1 MKKSL
6 LTLSLGSLA
15 VALFPSCSSTSTPGA
30 DFEEATPISELYCDE
45 GMDGPWMDES
55 LLESDD
61 DGQVAAGSR
70 TPEYD
75 RTDFP
80 IPEPEETVAD
90 NGGTRQNQ
98 KNIAQNTPPAD
109 VNDTVLETPTPDEGF
124 GQDPLLPTTSSQPK
138 PQPKPTASGNSTRT
152 STASTRTSSSS
163 ASKSGSK
170 KSTASTKKPSKSGR
184 RVMKVDKP
192 ALITYK
198 VRPGDNLDTIARRSG
213 TTVAQIRRDSGIKG
227 DLIRPGQTIKVRYT
241 PKNYRSSSKTASTS
255 KSSSTARKA
264 SSHTLKQGETIS
276 GIAKRY
282 GVGYQQVLKANG
294 LTESQATKL
303 RPGRK
308 LTIPASSSST
318 KSKSSSTK
326 SKSSSKTKK
335 KSR

>member
-6 LTLSLGSLA
+6 LTLGVGSLA
-15 VALFPSCSSTSTPGA
+15 IALFPSCSGTATPGA
-30 DFEEATPISELYCDE
+30 DYEEATPISELYCDE

-61 DGQVAAGSR
+61 NGQIAAGSR

-80 IPEPEETVAD
+80 IPEPEDTVAD

-98 KNIAQNTPPAD
+98 KNRAQNTPPAE
-109 VNDTVLETPTPDEGF
+109 VNDTVLETPTPDENF
-124 GQDPLLPTTSSQPK
+124 GQDPLLPSGGATTPKTNKPASSSSP
-138 PQPKPTASGNSTRT
+138 RT
-152 STASTRTSSSS
+152 STASTRTASSS
-163 ASKSGSK
+163 AGKSGGK
-170 KSTASTKKPSKSGR
+170 KSTASTKKTTKSGR

-241 PKNYRSSSKTASTS
+241 PKNYRNNSKTASSS
-255 KSSSTARKA
+255 KSSNTVRKA
-264 SSHTLKQGETIS
+264 TTHSLKQGETVS

-282 GVGYQQVLKANG
+282 GVGYQQILKANG

-308 LTIPASSSST
+308 LTIPASSSAST
-318 KSKSSSTK
+318 SK
-326 SKSSSKTKK
+326 KSSSKKSK
-335 KSR
+335 KSSRR

>member
-6 LTLSLGSLA
+6 LTLGVGSLA
-15 VALFPSCSSTSTPGA
+15 IALFPSCSGTASPGA
-30 DFEEATPISELYCDE
+30 DYEEATPISELYCDE
-45 GMDGPWMDES
+45 GMDAPWMDES

-61 DGQVAAGSR
+61 NGQIAAGSR

-98 KNIAQNTPPAD
+98 KNIAQNTPPAE
-109 VNDTVLETPTPDEGF
+109 VNDTVLETPTPDENF
-124 GQDPLLPTTSSQPK
+124 GQDPLLPSGGATTPKTQTKPASSG
-138 PQPKPTASGNSTRT
+138 SSTRT
-152 STASTRTSSSS
+152 STASTRSSSSS
-163 ASKSGSK
+163 AGKSGTK
-170 KSTASTKKPSKSGR
+170 KSTASTKKTSKSGR

-198 VRPGDNLDTIARRSG
+198 VRPGDNLETIARRSG

-241 PKNYRSSSKTASTS
+241 PKNYRNNSKTASSS
-255 KSSSTARKA
+255 KSSNTVRKA
-264 SSHTLKQGETIS
+264 TTHSLKQGETVS

-282 GVGYQQVLKANG
+282 GVGYQQILKANG

-308 LTIPASSSST
+308 LTIPASSSAST
-318 KSKSSSTK
+318 SK
-326 SKSSSKTKK
+326 KSSSKKSK
-335 KSR
+335 KSSRR

>member
-6 LTLSLGSLA
+6 LTLGVGSLA
-15 VALFPSCSSTSTPGA
+15 IALFPSCSGTATPGA
-30 DFEEATPISELYCDE
+30 DYEEATPISELYCDE

-61 DGQVAAGSR
+61 NGQIAAGSR

-80 IPEPEETVAD
+80 IPEPEDTVAD

-98 KNIAQNTPPAD
+98 KNIAQNTPPAE
-109 VNDTVLETPTPDEGF
+109 VNDTVLETPTPDENF
-124 GQDPLLPTTSSQPK
+124 GQDPLLPSGGATPPKTNKPASSSSP
-138 PQPKPTASGNSTRT
+138 RT
-152 STASTRTSSSS
+152 STASTRNASSS
-163 ASKSGSK
+163 AGKSGGK
-170 KSTASTKKPSKSGR
+170 KSTASTKKTTKSGR

-241 PKNYRSSSKTASTS
+241 PKNYRNNSKTASSS
-255 KSSSTARKA
+255 KSSNTVRKA
-264 SSHTLKQGETIS
+264 TTHSLKQGETVS

-282 GVGYQQVLKANG
+282 GVGYQQILKANG

-308 LTIPASSSST
+308 LTIPASSSAST
-318 KSKSSSTK
+318 SK
-326 SKSSSKTKK
+326 KSSSKTSK
-335 KSR
+335 KSSRR